1 MSRIGMDREAFV
13 KGQVSYSIISIFLE
27 AVHKALTKYEVPLK
41 PKHARRLIVG
51 THQERSSA
59 VFWNAVNRI
68 QLEKNPVLTWKVV
81 FHLETTLYIYDIN
94 PNGERHLFL

>member
-1 MSRIGMDREAFV
+1 MDREAFV
-13 KGQVSYSIISIFLE
+13 KGQLE

-68 QLEKNPVLTWKVV
+68 QLEKNPVMTWKKEHRTSAV
-81 FHLETTLYIYDIN
+81 L
-94 PNGERHLFL
+94 